1 MKNKILIIIVS
12 LLMTGCYN
20 YNELNDIAIIS
31 GLGIDM
37 DNNNL
42 KISALVANGQSLNS
56 NSKEGNAQPTL
67 ITGSGKNFTE
77 AIKDIESKS
86 ARELYIGHL
95 NIVIINEKVAY
106 ERLFDII
113 DPLFRDPE
121 TLKKYYIILSKGTTS
136 ENILKTLSPLET
148 LPAENTSLN
157 IVTSKKNLG
166 YSNEVF
172 LSTFIYKILNK
183 GLEPVLPTIILEG
196 NIEEADNIDDLKA
209 SKVDTTL
216 KMDSLALFK
225 DYKLVG
231 FATHDE
237 SKGIN
242 IINNE
247 INTLTITNSC
257 YKNKDK
263 YIVTQIDDIES
274 KIKII
279 NKNKI
284 EITVKSSGSI
294 NETNC
299 NLDLQNDD
307 VIKKINDTV
316 KNNIKDII
324 YKGINKGKELDTDIF
339 GFGNKIYKKY
349 RKLDYDFKNLDIDVK
364 TDVELKTKGSL
375 ETTLKEANNENK

>member
-1 MKNKILIIIVS
+1 MKNKLLIIIIS
-12 LLMTGCYN
+12 FLMTGCYN

-42 KISALVANGQSLNS
+42 KISALVANGQSLDS
-56 NSKEGNAQPTL
+56 STKEGNAQPTL

-86 ARELYIGHL
+86 ARDLYIGHL

-106 ERLFDII
+106 ERLYDII

-136 ENILKTLSPLET
+136 ENILRTLSPLET

-157 IVTSKKNLG
+157 IVTSKQNLG

-172 LSTFIYKILNK
+172 LSSFIYKILNM
-183 GLEPVLPTIILEG
+183 GLEPVLPTIVLEG
-196 NIEEADNIDDLKA
+196 NIEGADNIEDLKS

-216 KMDSLALFK
+216 KMGSLALFK

-231 FATHDE
+231 FANIDE

-247 INTLTITNSC
+247 IDTLTITNKC
-257 YKNKDK
+257 YKNKNK
-263 YIVTQIDDIES
+263 YVVTQIDNIKS
-274 KIKII
+274 KINII
-279 NKNKI
+279 SKNKI
-284 EITVKSSGSI
+284 EIEVKSSGSI

-299 NLDLQNDD
+299 DLNLKEND
-307 VIKKINDTV
+307 VIKKINKEV
-316 KNNIKDII
+316 EKNIKNI
-324 YKGINKGKELDTDIF
+324 INKGIKKGKKLDTDIF

-349 RKLDYDFKNLDIDVK
+349 RKLDYDYKNLDIKVKVDV
-364 TDVELKTKGSL
+364 DLKTKGSL
-375 ETTLKEANNENK
+375 ETTLKEVNNEDK